1 MTRRWFPRLSAEEK
15 AIKFGLTRLTIHEV
29 KTPRPSRHAVASDSA
44 PKHHGFPPHRV
55 ILPRLKSNS
64 QAVIRSRNQV
74 VNNGVM
80 VSSLPALPL
89 TTASSLTLFVETVDH
104 LNGRTMGDRIACS
117 PVRRVRIAEGLPS
130 AFQMTCV
137 VQLDSEADSYIS
149 RTILY
154 FGIVV
159 PEKSC
164 LRMMK
169 VTVKNE
175 AVLQEGR
182 GEVAAY
188 LRRWASSFSTKEQ
201 GCSISACG

>member
-15 AIKFGLTRLTIHEV
+15 AIKFGLTQPVILDI
-29 KTPRPSRHAVASDSA
+29 KTPRPARHAVSSNSSLQRQ
-44 PKHHGFPPHRV
+44 GFPPHRV
-55 ILPRLKSNS
+55 ILPRLKVNS
-64 QAVIRSRNQV
+64 RAVIRSRSEV
-74 VNNGVM
+74 VNNGVI
-80 VSSLPALPL
+80 VLPL
-89 TTASSLTLFVETVDH
+89 PTVPLTATSSLTLFEETVDL
-104 LNGRTMGDRIACS
+104 LNGRAMGDRIACS

-137 VQLDSEADSYIS
+137 IQLDGIDHSSMS

-159 PEKSC
+159 PEKRC

-169 VTVKNE
+169 ITVKNE
-175 AVLQEGR
+175 SVLQEGR

-188 LRRWASSFSTKEQ
+188 LRRWVSSLTTKEQ
-201 GCSISACG
+201 GHSLPAC